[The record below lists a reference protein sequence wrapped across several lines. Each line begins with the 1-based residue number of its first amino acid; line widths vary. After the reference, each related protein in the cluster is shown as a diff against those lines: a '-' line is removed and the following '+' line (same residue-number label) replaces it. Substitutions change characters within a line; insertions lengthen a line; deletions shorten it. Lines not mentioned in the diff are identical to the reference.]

1 MHGPFRGRITSHVSQ
16 ACDISEAKNTSKYG
30 TRKGAQTILT
40 ESVCV
45 SRNACLG
52 LRLTSSWME
61 SELKVSHAYGTRGIT
76 NFFLK
81 ALPRTCLVEE
91 VIRLTSDATA

>member
-1 MHGPFRGRITSHVSQ
+1 MYLKHV
-16 ACDISEAKNTSKYG
+16 ISLKQIIRQSMEQ
-30 TRKGAQTILT
+30 GAQSILT

>member
-1 MHGPFRGRITSHVSQ
+1 MYLKHVISLKQRIRQSMEQ
-16 ACDISEAKNTSKYG
+16 
-30 TRKGAQTILT
+30 GAQTILT

-76 NFFLK
+76 NFFSK